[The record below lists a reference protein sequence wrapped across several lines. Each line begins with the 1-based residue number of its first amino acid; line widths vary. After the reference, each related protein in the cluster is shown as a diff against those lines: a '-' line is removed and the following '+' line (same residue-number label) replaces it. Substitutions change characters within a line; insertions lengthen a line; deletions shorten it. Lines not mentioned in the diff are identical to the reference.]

1 MNKESCLVCN
11 YDLLIGEHYVKTKK
25 NETLCENCFFDR
37 ALSELKAMSHQYGF
51 EDEEIEIGGMNLE
64 FIAWD
69 KENNTQLT
77 WEQLKSETDLITNF
91 KNETARKMIQMG
103 DKEKVD
109 VEYNFEEYTRR
120 KLEEFLKEPDKNASS
135 IELCRK
141 ILKSDIPF

>member
-91 KNETARKMIQMG
+91 KNETARKMIEMG
-103 DKEKVD
+103 NKEKVD
-109 VEYNFEEYTRR
+109 AGHNFKEGTRR
-120 KLEEFLKEPDKNASS
+120 KLEEFLKDPDKNASS

-141 ILKSDIPF
+141 ILESDLPF